1 MFLLTFGAV
10 VLFNSATTTQA
21 AEVSDSIQPGNTI
34 WYNVEEATN
43 LEDFLPTD
51 DDGGGISGSLVGSQ
65 IYVKVMNVQKETLT
79 YYDGSVIKTGLVPT
93 VDIAVGGLLGQSI
106 TLHVPNN
113 DTGVVEDVVLPAGAG
128 LPFPINFGTV
138 TLFNVTDMPE
148 SVLPLPLILNDD
160 YAMHEAV
167 ANEAKAA
174 LAGEGW
180 DLTIV
185 NDDAEF
191 SLDARLE
198 DPDNNDFVDFV
209 ASWAKEDGLLRSLTA
224 SIDVNGTAGNMKITY
239 DHKEYK
245 PLKLKVGDKWSLAV
259 DDVGFDYE
267 LAGFSAEEQ
276 VQASGNLTEAQN
288 AVAAANGQTL
298 FDFEVQEIDGLY
310 YSVDGSTYDGESN
323 SMMPLED
330 DLWMTGFGTLN
341 YQVGK
346 LAFFAGI
353 FGGGDDDG
361 SSESESFGPTLS
373 QDDDLSDEDARRLI
387 SPPGFAI
394 TEDWAVYEAFD
405 FSISA
410 VVEGYESLLVEALAS
425 ETDIDGTLD
434 ISYDGSRKDGG
445 YELSASVD
453 FDLSGPTNASD
464 PTSPTVSVD
473 VSVDAKMVY
482 DKYGIFESFEISGS
496 GSIRLTTGEFVSINN
511 ARLKLV
517 SEFESVEPLTD
528 NVGDDGNDAVSG
540 DDDAGPGLDV
550 PGFDFYLAM
559 ISIISLGFIIRKRR
573 Y

>member
-1 MFLLTFGAV
+1 MFLLTLGAV
-10 VLFNSATTTQA
+10 ALLNSATTTQA
-21 AEVSDSIQPGNTI
+21 AEVSDRIQPGHTI
-34 WYNVEEATN
+34 WYNVEEATL

-51 DDGGGISGSLVGSQ
+51 DNGGGISGSLVGSQ
-65 IYVKVMNVQKETLT
+65 IYVKIMNVQKEVLT

-106 TLHVPNN
+106 TLHIPNEE
-113 DTGVVEDVVLPAGAG
+113 TGVVEDVVLPAGAG

-160 YAMHEAV
+160 YDMHEAV

-174 LAGEGW
+174 LAGDGW

-198 DPDNNDFVDFV
+198 DPDNDDFVDFA
-209 ASWAKEDGLLRSLTA
+209 ASWSKEDGLLRSLTA
-224 SIDVNGTAGNMKITY
+224 SIDVNGTAGNMKIGY

-245 PLKLKVGDKWSLAV
+245 PLKLKVGDKWSLTV
-259 DDVGFDYE
+259 DDVGFEYE

-276 VQASGNLTEAQN
+276 VEASNGLADAQT
-288 AVAAANGQTL
+288 ALASANGQTL
-298 FDFEVQEIDGLY
+298 FDFEVQELDGLY
-310 YSVDGSTYDGESN
+310 YRVDGSIYDGESE

-330 DLWMTGFGTLN
+330 DLWMSGFGTLN
-341 YQVGK
+341 YQIGK

-353 FGGGDDDG
+353 FGGNDDSG
-361 SSESESFGPTLS
+361 SEEEGLGPTLS
-373 QDDDLSDEDARRLI
+373 QDGDGLSVEDARRLI

-410 VVEGYESLLVEALAS
+410 VVEGYESLFVEALAI

-434 ISYDGSRKDGG
+434 ISYDGFRRDGG

-464 PTSPTVSVD
+464 PLSPTVSVD
-473 VSVDAKMVY
+473 VNVAVNMVY
-482 DKYGIFESFEISGS
+482 DKYGILESFEISGS
-496 GSIRLTTGEFVSINN
+496 GSISLTTGEFVSINN

-517 SEFESVEPLTD
+517 SDFESVEPLTD

-540 DDDAGPGLDV
+540 DDDGGPGIDV

-559 ISIISLGFIIRKRR
+559 LSILSLGFIIRRRR